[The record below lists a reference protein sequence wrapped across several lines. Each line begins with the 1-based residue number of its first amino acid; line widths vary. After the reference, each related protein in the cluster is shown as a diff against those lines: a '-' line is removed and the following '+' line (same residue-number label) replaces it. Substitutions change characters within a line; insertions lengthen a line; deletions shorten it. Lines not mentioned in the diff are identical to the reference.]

1 MADKKLLRKIAP
13 IIMSAAV
20 AMTSSPVGVIAE
32 DFTSEKQLLRY
43 LRRLHMVLMRFQTTM
58 TNHQRLTIQQILVQ
72 TQRMVLNLEK
82 PQKRSL
88 DLRTAK
94 PETQKMLF

>member
-1 MADKKLLRKIAP
+1 
-13 IIMSAAV
+13 
-20 AMTSSPVGVIAE
+20 
-32 DFTSEKQLLRY
+32 
-43 LRRLHMVLMRFQTTM
+43 MVLMRFQTTM

-82 PQKRSL
+82 PQKRNL

>member
-1 MADKKLLRKIAP
+1 M
-13 IIMSAAV
+13 
-20 AMTSSPVGVIAE
+20 AE
-32 DFTSEKQLLRY
+32 DFTSGEVSVEVSDETTY
-43 LRRLHMVLMRFQTTM
+43 MILMRFQTTM